1 MPRLVEKVSSTS
13 LSKWWKRGMSN
24 DVRCDGTVRNSL
36 GDLIQLTYGEDRMH
50 GSWSSY
56 PDPTSAAP
64 KDSTFIE
71 SFFAIPDDEGSIKMK
86 MERVLETDGVNLK
99 ADTPSSSHSPVRWK
113 PGNHF
118 PSRPFRPP
126 RILYPGTVHDAPT
139 SFPMTASSTMY
150 ANQDVPQDPKVRVSM
165 SHRCPSASG
174 SRVEKESVYHSVST
188 HWMSPHFSKDDFSP
202 EGYFFHATAGQE
214 DLVDTA
220 VKTARQTIS
229 NDISSTCWR
238 TSYPLPR
245 LSLRPPPMPVGVKY
259 LSAKIVSASSSP
271 EYSWMEHVR
280 TSVSQNRVRIVFARV
295 LPDGART
302 HLCQPKS
309 CPHRLRQ
316 GTPRWST
323 YAPLSAKIVSASSS
337 PRYSSMKHPDSHCM
351 PVNLHCI
358 IQSAARIFHI
368 DCCKSSDLEPTYTVD
383 AVHQLHGEVSRE
395 AQANASLTF
404 RMHVRA
410 TLTTRRILEEFH
422 LNREVFEWVLG
433 EIEAKFNHTLVNPGG
448 MCGTLATQSIG
459 ETATQTTLNAFHYAV
474 VSSKNATLGVPRLKE
489 IINVATNIKTLSLSV
504 YLESDMAQDRMSA
517 KNVQQEL
524 AYTSLRT
531 VTAAVEIWYDPEPT
545 STITEEDTVFV
556 ESFFAILDEEI
567 ETIDWTLTVVADCI
581 AENFKTDLLVIW
593 SEGNLEEQA
602 GYSRRRRLPP
612 PIQEHDVE
620 LGQPARRTYPIFL
633 LEHNETYADDEGN
646 IKTNGGNVGFT
657 HTYLNSQRIETFN
670 ALGIEAARVAITKE
684 MRGVIEFNSSTLM
697 ATAPHG
703 INHADTDALMRR
715 SWRKQLGF

>member
-64 KDSTFIE
+64 KDSAFVE

-99 ADTPSSSHSPVRWK
+99 AVILTSLLGRAHLPLSPLQ
-113 PGNHF
+113 HF

-165 SHRCPSASG
+165 SHRCPSVSG

-202 EGYFFHATAGQE
+202 EGYFFHATAGQ

-271 EYSWMEHVR
+271 GYSLMEHVR
-280 TSVSQNRVRIVFARV
+280 TSVSQNRVRIVFAKV
-295 LPDGART
+295 LLDEART

-316 GTPRWST
+316 V
-323 YAPLSAKIVSASSS
+323 A
-337 PRYSSMKHPDSHCM
+337 PDSHCM

-448 MCGTLATQSIG
+448 MCGTLAAQSIG
-459 ETATQTTLNAFHYAV
+459 EPATQTTLNAFHYAV

-531 VTAAVEIWYDPEPT
+531 VTAAVEIWYDPEPM
-545 STITEEDTVFV
+545 STIIEEDTVFV

>member
-1 MPRLVEKVSSTS
+1 
-13 LSKWWKRGMSN
+13 
-24 DVRCDGTVRNSL
+24 
-36 GDLIQLTYGEDRMH
+36 
-50 GSWSSY
+50 
-56 PDPTSAAP
+56 
-64 KDSTFIE
+64 
-71 SFFAIPDDEGSIKMK
+71 
-86 MERVLETDGVNLK
+86 
-99 ADTPSSSHSPVRWK
+99 
-113 PGNHF
+113 
-118 PSRPFRPP
+118 
-126 RILYPGTVHDAPT
+126 
-139 SFPMTASSTMY
+139 MTASSTMY

-174 SRVEKESVYHSVST
+174 SRVEKESVYHLVST

-271 EYSWMEHVR
+271 EYSWMEH
-280 TSVSQNRVRIVFARV
+280 
-295 LPDGART
+295 
-302 HLCQPKS
+302 
-309 CPHRLRQ
+309 
-316 GTPRWST
+316 
-323 YAPLSAKIVSASSS
+323 
-337 PRYSSMKHPDSHCM
+337 PDSHCM

-368 DCCKSSDLEPTYTVD
+368 DRCKSSDLEPTYTVD

-410 TLTTRRILEEFH
+410 TLATRRILEEFH

-489 IINVATNIKTLSLSV
+489 IINVATNIRTLSLSV

-567 ETIDWTLTVVADCI
+567 ESKLHLQSPCTFGWCSI
-581 AENFKTDLLVIW
+581 TDLLVIW

-602 GYSRRRRLPP
+602 GYSRRRRLPL

-620 LGQPARRTYPIFL
+620 LGQPARCTYPIFL

-670 ALGIEAARVAITKE
+670 ALGIEGARVAITKE